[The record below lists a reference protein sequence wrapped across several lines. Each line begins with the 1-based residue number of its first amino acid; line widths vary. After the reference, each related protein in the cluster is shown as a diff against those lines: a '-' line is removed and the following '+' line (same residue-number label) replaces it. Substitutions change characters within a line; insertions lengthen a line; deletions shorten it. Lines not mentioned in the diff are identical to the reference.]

1 MSSYSDM
8 PLPYVV
14 GLLLQILQRHWVAKS
29 TINVSADVF
38 TLSKLKGTIEIVL
51 FKWFKGSKIAA
62 KTFKGI
68 SVSHNHNVIQHS
80 RNTIMHSCK
89 PAT

>member
-51 FKWFKGSKIAA
+51 FKWFKGS
-62 KTFKGI
+62 
-68 SVSHNHNVIQHS
+68 
-80 RNTIMHSCK
+80 
-89 PAT
+89 